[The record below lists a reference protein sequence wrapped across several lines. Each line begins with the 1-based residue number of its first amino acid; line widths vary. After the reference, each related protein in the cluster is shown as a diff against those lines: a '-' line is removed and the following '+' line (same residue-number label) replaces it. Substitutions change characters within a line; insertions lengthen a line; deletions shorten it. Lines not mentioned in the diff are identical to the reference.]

1 METIT
6 LRDYQQEC
14 VNIINNLDSG
24 SYLIAVATG

>member
-14 VNIINNLDSG
+14 VNIINRLDSG
-24 SYLIAVATG
+24 SYLVAVATG